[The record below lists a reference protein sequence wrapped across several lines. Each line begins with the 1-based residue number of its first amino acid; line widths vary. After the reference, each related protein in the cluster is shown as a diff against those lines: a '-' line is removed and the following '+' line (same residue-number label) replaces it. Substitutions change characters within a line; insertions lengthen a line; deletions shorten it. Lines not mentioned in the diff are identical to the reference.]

1 METTNTTVHP
11 PKQREGTHAP
21 LLLNPN
27 SQDGTEESG
36 HHLVS
41 KNVSAATM
49 DIWVS
54 TIKTYLKNQGS
65 QMRVNE
71 DILKQLMG
79 SGTGSP
85 PNTQAVV
92 STVPPKRGSGA

>member
-1 METTNTTVHP
+1 MTGNTDNNLGQQEVP
-11 PKQREGTHAP
+11 PAP
-21 LLLNPN
+21 LLLNPQ

-85 PNTQAVV
+85 PNTQAFV
-92 STVPPKRGSGA
+92 SPVPPKRGSGA